1 MLDSKT
7 QARSLNPQGLALAAA
22 ANLWWG
28 FSPLFW
34 KQLGQFESFTLVAH
48 RVVWS
53 FVLLASIQAATGG
66 WQDLL
71 AIARRPR
78 NLLLALLTAAMV
90 FGNWL
95 VFIFAV
101 NSDRVTEAALGY
113 FLLPLFS
120 VFLARVVFF
129 ERLRTIQ
136 WVCIAIVAA
145 GVVWLTFDVGKVPWI
160 SLVLGVS
167 FAIYGA
173 VRKRVEYGALD
184 GLTLEVAILVVPM
197 AGYLIWA
204 QFGDE
209 PTVVLDQSGTN
220 LLLVATA
227 IITSFPLVTFARAV
241 RLLPLSIAGLFQ
253 YLNPTLQFIVGVWIY
268 NEAFEGGQVVGYLII
283 WTGLAI
289 FAIES
294 AMVGRRQKWRAS

>member
-1 MLDSKT
+1 MPDSKT
-7 QARSLNPQGLALAAA
+7 QTRSLNTQGLALATA

-28 FSPLFW
+28 MTPLFW
-34 KQLGQFESFTLVAH
+34 KQLNQFEPFALVAH

-53 FVLLASIQAATGG
+53 LILLGAIQTATGG

-78 NLLLALLTAAMV
+78 NLLLALVSAAML

-95 VFIFAV
+95 VFIIAV

-120 VFLARVVFF
+120 VFLARVVFL
-129 ERLRTIQ
+129 EQLRTIQ
-136 WVCIAIVAA
+136 WVCIAIVVA
-145 GVVWLTFDVGKVPWI
+145 GVAWLTIDIGKVPWI

-184 GLTLEVAILVVPM
+184 GLTLEVAILLVPM
-197 AGYLIWA
+197 AAYLIWS
-204 QFGDE
+204 QFGDD
-209 PTVVLDQSGTN
+209 PTVVLSQRSTN

-227 IITSFPLVTFARAV
+227 VITAFPLVTFARAL

-268 NEAFEGGQVVGYLII
+268 NEAFEGGQVVGYVII
-283 WTGLAI
+283 WTGLMI

-294 AMVGRRQKWRAS
+294 AIVGRSQKLRAS